1 MRLLLIT
8 GQLASRDVRAEAERI
23 ERQLGHRADVLV
35 LGVKVASLMTVSW
48 LEEALKPYSGLMR
61 SYDLAIL
68 PGYTHGDASELTSSY
83 GIPFVKGT
91 KHIKDLFFALRT
103 LGPQGLSPDKP
114 ADALLEEALDPEGK
128 LAEAERAMGDF
139 VRIGDVKLP
148 IRPPPM
154 RLVSE
159 VYLGP
164 GMALE
169 GLLEE
174 CRLRAEAGAD
184 LVCVGFRDP
193 SSIDLGELRTV
204 IRALKDELGTLAID
218 DPMPSHIREAVRQG
232 ADLILSVSTENV
244 DAVARHVEPETAYVL
259 VAPPG
264 LSPSEKLKALR
275 RLSEE
280 LEARGA
286 EKLILDPLLEP
297 PIESGFFRSLTAYDL
312 VAREL
317 PGKPMMMG
325 FCNVSELL
333 DADSPGV
340 NALLACLAAEL
351 GVSLVLTT
359 EESPKTRRSTYE
371 AGVALKMASLALLE
385 HKTPKDLGL
394 DLLVLKDKVDKTV
407 RLGPELLKGAAEVS
421 CGPAGGLAY
430 KPDPVGFFRI
440 TVDEASSSIMALYE
454 GRRGKVLLRGPDAA
468 SVVRCVL
475 DMGLASTPEH
485 VAYLA
490 RELTKAELALRVGKS
505 YVQDEP
511 LF

>member
-1 MRLLLIT
+1 
-8 GQLASRDVRAEAERI
+8 
-23 ERQLGHRADVLV
+23 
-35 LGVKVASLMTVSW
+35 
-48 LEEALKPYSGLMR
+48 
-61 SYDLAIL
+61 
-68 PGYTHGDASELTSSY
+68 
-83 GIPFVKGT
+83 
-91 KHIKDLFFALRT
+91 
-103 LGPQGLSPDKP
+103 
-114 ADALLEEALDPEGK
+114 
-128 LAEAERAMGDF
+128 
-139 VRIGDVKLP
+139 
-148 IRPPPM
+148 
-154 RLVSE
+154 
-159 VYLGP
+159 
-164 GMALE
+164 
-169 GLLEE
+169 
-174 CRLRAEAGAD
+174 
-184 LVCVGFRDP
+184 
-193 SSIDLGELRTV
+193 
-204 IRALKDELGTLAID
+204 
-218 DPMPSHIREAVRQG
+218 
-232 ADLILSVSTENV
+232 
-244 DAVARHVEPETAYVL
+244 
-259 VAPPG
+259 
-264 LSPSEKLKALR
+264 
-275 RLSEE
+275 
-280 LEARGA
+280 
-286 EKLILDPLLEP
+286 
-297 PIESGFFRSLTAYDL
+297 
-312 VAREL
+312 
-317 PGKPMMMG
+317 MMMG